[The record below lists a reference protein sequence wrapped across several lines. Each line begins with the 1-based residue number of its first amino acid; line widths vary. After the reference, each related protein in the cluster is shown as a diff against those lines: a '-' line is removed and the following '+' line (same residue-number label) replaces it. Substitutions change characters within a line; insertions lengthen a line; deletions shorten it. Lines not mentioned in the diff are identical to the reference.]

1 MLQLRKLCLWLFF
14 VNSVVNISAYTP
26 TTWIE
31 GTPNNLFSPPC
42 VSNVHDRSK
51 KSSPWQGHV
60 RANLFSVVKPNEYYY
75 GYEGYGIAL
84 QGHLHMDRLLK
95 GLYGQLY
102 VPALLVHE
110 KINEWNGLIGPQES
124 HKFYSGS
131 SATIAD
137 IPVLIGWEAIQRQSW
152 HVSGY
157 FVGTIPTS
165 KHTLF
170 QNGLLNPFI
179 SYNHKFSYGPG
190 LENFVRLWGKPK
202 HHIDWLTNADITFW
216 QGFNGTG
223 VLTWANNSKTF
234 VPVKIHANHMY
245 RVRSDLAYKFKHF
258 IGGIGVQYINIPE
271 EKISLINQPEPHIDE
286 IRIDAITNPSQHL
299 WDISLDIGWEMQLAK
314 LPSYITIGVQDALAG
329 MNTPQYWNINVKL
342 GTQF

>member
-1 MLQLRKLCLWLFF
+1 MLQLRKLCLCLFF
-14 VNSVVNISAYTP
+14 VNSIVNISAYTP

-31 GTPNNLFSPPC
+31 RTPNNLFSPPC

-51 KSSPWQGHV
+51 KCSPWQGHV

-124 HKFYSGS
+124 HKSYSGT

-137 IPVLIGWEAIQRQSW
+137 IPVLIGWEAIQRKSW

-170 QNGLLNPFI
+170 QNGLVNPFI
-179 SYNHKFSYGPG
+179 SYNRKFSYGPG

-216 QGFNGTG
+216 QGTNTKWS
-223 VLTWANNSKTF
+223 LTNWTDHSKIL

-258 IGGIGVQYINIPE
+258 ISGIGVEYLHIPE
-271 EKISLINQPEPHIDE
+271 EKISLINQTPAEESDA
-286 IRIDAITNPSQHL
+286 IDARYVT

-314 LPSYITIGVQDALAG
+314 LPSYITIGAQDALAG